1 MVETAIAL
9 GVRWVWL
16 KVMYVY
22 TIVLSGGLGLGL
34 LVAPR
39 TVKSLMG
46 WPAEEP
52 VAVGIVASVYTAFGI
67 LSILGLREPLKFV
80 PVLLLQLTYKTI
92 WFIGVFLPLAIAGQ
106 LHSYVLVFAAV
117 LASYIVGDLIAIP
130 FRYVFSRHHTA

>member
-16 KVMYVY
+16 KVMYTY

-34 LVAPR
+34 LVAPT

-52 VAVGIVASVYTAFGI
+52 VAVGIVASTYVAFGI
-67 LSILGLREPLKFV
+67 LSILGMRAPLTFV
-80 PVLLLQLTYKTI
+80 PVLLLQLTYKVI
-92 WFIGVFLPLAIAGQ
+92 WFVGVFLPLAIAGQ
-106 LHSYVLVFAAV
+106 LHSYVLIFAAV
-117 LASYIVGDLIAIP
+117 LATYIVGDLIAIP
-130 FRYVFSRHHTA
+130 FRYVFGRHSAA